1 MGGRGGGSWR
11 DEATPARDWRW
22 RRAIPGGTNCRD
34 GAGQST
40 HTYSVPY
47 NVVRTGCLP
56 RLLDRRPAGLAV
68 RGPSC
73 GALAVVL
80 CRHGRPIS
88 DEWTSQSA
96 SPSLS
101 QSTSPSLSQCNASMR
116 KNRDPACRDQPTA
129 CRPVRLVYYY
139 PPIRPPSPRLSGWPQ
154 RVSSSLRP
162 APCSPAPLAM
172 RRRPARAAALEAK
185 PVRHPSRTSTRSP
198 PRRGR
203 WHGPACLRGCQCQPS
218 SAATPG
224 LPFVVDLP
232 RSVKSPSIRPPVS
245 RPAVSHGDD
254 RGLARRGSCQM
265 QQNRTP

>member
-1 MGGRGGGSWR
+1 MSLS
-11 DEATPARDWRW
+11 
-22 RRAIPGGTNCRD
+22 IS
-34 GAGQST
+34 QSINLSIT
-40 HTYSVPY
+40 QSMQCVNEKKP
-47 NVVRTGCLP
+47 RP
-56 RLLDRRPAGLAV
+56 RLSRPTHGLPVQSGWFIIIRPSALQARASPAG
-68 RGPSC
+68 P
-73 GALAVVL
+73 
-80 CRHGRPIS
+80 
-88 DEWTSQSA
+88 SA
-96 SPSLS
+96 SPPPCAL
-101 QSTSPSLSQCNASMR
+101 L
-116 KNRDPACRDQPTA
+116 PA
-129 CRPVRLVYYY
+129 
-139 PPIRPPSPRLSGWPQ
+139 
-154 RVSSSLRP
+154 
-162 APCSPAPLAM
+162 PAPLAM

-224 LPFVVDLP
+224 LPFAVDLP